1 MLASFLNTEAPP
13 IFRNSQWVKPTLG
26 LEYCQLPG
34 LGISAPCDITRGC
47 FSTGFL
53 KGRPSEE
60 HNSYNSP
67 EFFSRAE
74 NHVAAGLDTFV
85 CSRFRCEGTTGPFP
99 FLSDKA
105 ERVPEQV
112 RCGKRRTPGLPCS
125 HLLIVSPSLPK
136 HHSHSPT
143 GASLT
148 LNICPT
154 LPLPWQRVGQC
165 DGHKGGAASAAKCFQ
180 TSRSAVI
187 CEPWHLSLNLFVFN
201 LPGLFA
207 DVRGA

>member
-1 MLASFLNTEAPP
+1 MAAN
-13 IFRNSQWVKPTLG
+13 FRR
-26 LEYCQLPG
+26 
-34 LGISAPCDITRGC
+34 GISAPCDITKGS
-47 FSTGFL
+47 FSTHTL
-53 KGRPSEE
+53 KSGASEE
-60 HNSYNSP
+60 RNSLISP
-67 EFFSRAE
+67 EFSGQVE
-74 NHVAAGLDTFV
+74 NHVAVV
-85 CSRFRCEGTTGPFP
+85 CSRFRCEGTTGPFS

-112 RCGKRRTPGLPCS
+112 RCGKRRTPGPPCS
-125 HLLIVSPSLPK
+125 CLLIVSPSLPK

-165 DGHKGGAASAAKCFQ
+165 DGHRGAASFAKCFQ

-187 CEPWHLSLNLFVFN
+187 CEPGHLSLNLFVFN
-201 LPGLFA
+201 LPGLVA
-207 DVRGA
+207 DVRALPEYLDG